1 MRCPLHRLT
10 GKQEQTRGDM
20 EPPDSSGTEH
30 TPDTSDTSLK
40 QAFPEPKCNNEKDK
54 KSKQSSKDQS
64 KTSGS
69 GSKNVKET
77 ISRLLRK

>member
-1 MRCPLHRLT
+1 VFV
-10 GKQEQTRGDM
+10 QESRVDAD
-20 EPPDSSGTEH
+20 PPDSSGTEH

-40 QAFPEPKCNNEKDK
+40 QPYPELKCNNEKEK
-54 KSKQSSKDQS
+54 KKQSKDQS
-64 KTSGS
+64 KSSGS